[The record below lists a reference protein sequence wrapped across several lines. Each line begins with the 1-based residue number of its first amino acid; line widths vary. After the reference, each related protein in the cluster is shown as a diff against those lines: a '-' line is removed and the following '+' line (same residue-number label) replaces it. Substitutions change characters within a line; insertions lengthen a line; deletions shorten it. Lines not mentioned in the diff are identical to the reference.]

1 LGGAFGKFYE
11 AVIPVLFPT
20 LRPVAP
26 EPGTGNFF
34 HALHDTVDMNL
45 SNEQQAI
52 RDVVREFAVE
62 EIRPIARDCDEDQ
75 TFPEAVWDG
84 LADLDMTGLTT
95 PEEYGGLDVDRLT
108 YSVVNEEV
116 AYGMLSVATALSVH
130 CLATS
135 CIAEFGDENQKER
148 WLPDMVEGR
157 PVGAFALSEPQAG
170 SNPAEMT
177 TEARREGDEYVIDGK
192 KQWITNG
199 ERAGVV
205 VLFAKTDRDD
215 PRSVTQFV
223 VPKDADGLEVGKKE
237 DKLGLR
243 ASDTTSLIFDDVHV
257 PADNRLTEE
266 GKGLSAAFHILTGG
280 RIGIASQSVGLA
292 QSALDEAVAYAQD
305 REQFDE
311 PIAEI
316 QTIRHKLADMQ
327 TQLQAARLLTR
338 DAARKD
344 DRNRKE
350 GADENVEMAASMA
363 KYFAS
368 EAAVDVTNE
377 AVQIHGGYGYTTD
390 FDVERLYRDS
400 KITTIYEGT
409 SEIQKKVIAR
419 NLLS

>member
-1 LGGAFGKFYE
+1 
-11 AVIPVLFPT
+11 
-20 LRPVAP
+20 
-26 EPGTGNFF
+26 
-34 HALHDTVDMNL
+34 MNL
-45 SNEQQAI
+45 SEEQRAI

-62 EIRPIARDCDEDQ
+62 EIRPTAAECDEEQ
-75 TFPEAVWDG
+75 TFPEDVWDG
-84 LADLDMTGLTT
+84 LADLDMTSLTV

-130 CLATS
+130 SLATS
-135 CIAEFGDENQKER
+135 CIAEFGDEDQKER
-148 WLPDMVEGR
+148 WLPDMAEGR

-177 TEARREGDEYVIDGK
+177 TEARRVERADGHAGDEYVINGK

-199 ERAGVV
+199 ERSGVV
-205 VLFAKTDRDD
+205 VLFAKTDRED

-243 ASDTTSLIFDDVHV
+243 ASDTTSLIFDDVRI
-257 PADNRLTEE
+257 PAENRLTEE

-305 REQFDE
+305 REQFDK
-311 PIAEI
+311 PIADI
-316 QTIRHKLADMQ
+316 QTIRHKLADMK
-327 TQLQAARLLTR
+327 TQLEAARLLTR
-338 DAARKD
+338 DAARRED
-344 DRNRKE
+344 E
-350 GADENVEMAASMA
+350 GETVEMAASMA

-419 NLLS
+419 NLLE